1 MQTADEFG
9 KAQISSTSIGC
20 VMKGQKI
27 AMLRF
32 NNQESRCKPGQ
43 SSRGVSRR
51 KKYFSNVPAHA
62 SLFVKKLDFKLKS
75 FFTVAGIEEC
85 SNCEYGV
92 GPSGS

>member
-1 MQTADEFG
+1 MNLLSSLRLFCWRIQ
-9 KAQISSTSIGC
+9 QIGMRI
-20 VMKGQKI
+20 
-27 AMLRF
+27 
-32 NNQESRCKPGQ
+32 PGQ
-43 SSRGVSRR
+43 SVLGELNSATTC
-51 KKYFSNVPAHA
+51 SNVPAHA